1 MAERDD
7 TVHYDHPTGGWGS
20 VRGMTETIVRERARP
35 AVLRTL
41 ARQNKPGGFMC
52 VSCAW
57 TKPAEY
63 HPFEFCENGAKATAW
78 ELTSLRAGPDVF
90 ARHTLTELRGW
101 KDHDLEQTGRLTHP
115 LRYDRA
121 TDKYV
126 PVSWDDAIADIGR
139 ELKALD
145 PKTTVFYASGRASLE
160 TSYLYALFARAYGHN
175 NLPDSSNMCHETTS
189 VALKSVIGSP
199 VGTVIFDDFSKCDA
213 IFFFGQNTGSNSPRF
228 LHPLQEAVQRGCKIV
243 TFNPVKERGLEEFT
257 NPQSPVEMLTGHS
270 TTISQQYLQVRP
282 GGDVAAMIGIAKHV
296 FAAEDRKWR
305 EEQQHVLDVDF
316 IAQHTADYDAFKAKV
331 DGTTWDEIETA
342 SGLPRRD
349 IEQAAQ
355 VFVEARKIIGIYG
368 MGLTQHVGGYDNV
381 GNFVN
386 LLLLR
391 GMIGQEGTGISP
403 VRGHSNVQG
412 QRTVGITEKPELVP
426 YDRLKTLF
434 HFDPPEEEG
443 MNTVSMCE
451 GLLAGKVKANISL
464 GGNLLRA
471 VPDRERV
478 SEAWSRQRL
487 TVQIATRLN
496 YSHLVPG
503 EVAYLLPCLGRSEED
518 RQAGGPQTVTMED
531 SLSHIHGS
539 VGKER
544 PAAPSLRSELAIV
557 CAIAKATLPASPK
570 LQWDRWTG
578 DYSLVR
584 DLIEATYPEQF
595 ADFNKRMFTPGGFYR
610 GNSAR
615 QRVWKTQSGKANFTV
630 TQGLNTTGFDDAPG
644 RYRLITMR
652 SNDQFN
658 TTIYGYSDRLRGIE
672 GTRDVLLISPED
684 IAAAGLHEGEVV
696 TLLGDAD
703 DGVSREVPGLAIT
716 PFRLPRGS
724 LGAYY
729 PEVNPLVPVG
739 HHDRASKTPAYKT
752 VAVRIRRADGTVT
765 GIDSPGR

>member
-1 MAERDD
+1 MAERDDSVHHD

-20 VRGMTETIVRERARP
+20 VRGMAETLAREVARP

-41 ARQNKPGGFMC
+41 ARQNKPGGFQC
-52 VSCAW
+52 VGCAW
-57 TKPAEY
+57 TKPADH
-63 HPFEFCENGAKATAW
+63 HPFEFCENGAKATIW
-78 ELTSLRAGPDVF
+78 ELTSRRAGPDVF
-90 ARHTLTELRGW
+90 ARHTLAELRGW

-121 TDKYV
+121 TDTYV
-126 PVSWDDAIADIGR
+126 PVSWDEAIAHIGK

-160 TSYLYALFARAYGHN
+160 TSYLWALFARAYGHN

-189 VALKSVIGSP
+189 VALKAVIGAP

-228 LHPLQEAVQRGCKIV
+228 LHPLQEAVKRGCKIV

-257 NPQSPVEMLTGHS
+257 NPQNPVEMLTGKS

-296 FAAEDRKWR
+296 LAAEDRAWR
-305 EEQQHVLDVDF
+305 EHQQHVLDVDF
-316 IAQHTADYDAFKAKV
+316 LAQHTADYDAYKAKV
-331 DGTTWDEIETA
+331 DATSWAEIEAA

-349 IEQAAQ
+349 IERAAQ
-355 VFVEARKIIGIYG
+355 VFVEAKAVIGIYG

-391 GMIGQEGTGISP
+391 GMIGKDGAGISP

-412 QRTVGITEKPELVP
+412 QRTVGISEKPELVP
-426 YDRLKTLF
+426 YDRLKALF
-434 HFDPPEEEG
+434 DFDPPEEEG
-443 MNTVSMCE
+443 MNTVAMCE
-451 GLLAGKVKANISL
+451 AVLAGKVTATLSL

-478 SEAWSRQRL
+478 SAAWGKQRL
-487 TVQIATRLN
+487 TVHIATKLN

-518 RQAGGPQTVTMED
+518 RQAGGAQVVTMED

-539 VGKER
+539 LGKER
-544 PAAPSLRSELAIV
+544 PASPALRSELAIT
-557 CAIAKATLPASPK
+557 CAIAKATLPARPK
-570 LQWDRWTG
+570 FKWDRWTD
-578 DYSLVR
+578 DYGLVR

-595 ADFNKRMFTPGGFYR
+595 KDFNQRLFTPGGFYK
-610 GNSAR
+610 GNAAR
-615 QRVWKTQSGKANFTV
+615 ERVWKTKSGKAEFTV
-630 TQGLNTTGFDDAPG
+630 TDGLNTTGFEDAPG

-672 GTRDVLLISPED
+672 GTRDVLLIAPED

-696 TLLGDAD
+696 ALVGDAE
-703 DGVSREVPGLAIT
+703 DGVAREVGGLAVT

-752 VAVRIRRADGTVT
+752 VPVRIRRADGSIVET
-765 GIDSPGR
+765 